1 MRSTRAILTTTAATA
16 GALALSVFA
25 APAAG
30 ADEVGGVT
38 TVVLNP
44 DVVPVLV
51 DDLQVGVIE
60 PGELGDADGLA
71 QLAFPITAIEDDED
85 IRHSGGLSFT
95 TLDGATLEITEFEI
109 EPGEGELEAEAALD
123 GAALED
129 DVDVFDL
136 GDVQAIDGEPSCDG
150 VAAGLTLADE
160 AAAALGAP
168 EFEGVFIGN
177 ACVQPEA

>member
-51 DDLQVGVIE
+51 DDLHVGLIE
-60 PGELGDADGLA
+60 PGELGDASGLA
-71 QLAFPITAIEDDED
+71 QLAFPITAIEDED

-95 TLDGATLEITEFEI
+95 TLDGATLEITEFAI
-109 EPGEGELEAEAALD
+109 QPGDGELEAEAALD

-168 EFEGVFIGN
+168 ELEGVFIGN